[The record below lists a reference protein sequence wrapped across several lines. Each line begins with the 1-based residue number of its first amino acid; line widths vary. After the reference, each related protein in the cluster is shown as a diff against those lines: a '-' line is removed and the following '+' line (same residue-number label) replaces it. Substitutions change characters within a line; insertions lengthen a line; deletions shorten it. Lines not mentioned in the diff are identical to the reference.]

1 MSTLRR
7 YGYGD
12 LGLTLK
18 ALQRQALSPWI
29 WRKIVGLSGSFLV
42 LLFVLLAQPALAM
55 EFEPEKC
62 PDPDPEGKAYLSLGE
77 TVLRVPIRTLNIP
90 HAPYADSPLPSPP
103 DASQP
108 LGCVGNP
115 LAQQSLIIDFS
126 FSAWLSDRKTPS
138 AASLREFRLIRAE
151 PDFYG
156 LSQGSFYVS
165 GCDLFPRR
173 VRLGNGLQGCL
184 PNKNPEH
191 PDRDEVGRY
200 RLDPQDYVMPFGQT
214 FVMGCSPDIPRGVVC
229 SVDYKVLPTVNLVY
243 RFSTDRMPLEDV
255 VEFDRMLRAQIEA
268 SVVPDYKW
276 RLNEDQEGLQ

>member
-1 MSTLRR
+1 MPQSL
-7 YGYGD
+7 
-12 LGLTLK
+12 
-18 ALQRQALSPWI
+18 
-29 WRKIVGLSGSFLV
+29 SFLP
-42 LLFVLLAQPALAM
+42 LIFVLLAQPALAM

-77 TVLRVPIRTLNIP
+77 TVLRVPIRTLNIT

-108 LGCVGNP
+108 LGCAGNP

-156 LSQGSFYVS
+156 ISQRPSYNP
-165 GCDLFPRR
+165 GCDRLPRR
-173 VRLGNGLQGCL
+173 ERLSNGLYGCL
-184 PNKNPEH
+184 PNKDPER
-191 PDRDEVGRY
+191 PDRDESGTY
-200 RLDPQDYVMPFGQT
+200 RIDTQNYAMPYGQT
-214 FVMGCSPDIPRGVVC
+214 FIVECMPDIPQGVVC

-268 SVVPDYKW
+268 SVVADYKW
-276 RLNEDQEGLQ
+276 KFNEDKEGLQ

>member
-1 MSTLRR
+1 M
-7 YGYGD
+7 
-12 LGLTLK
+12 
-18 ALQRQALSPWI
+18 
-29 WRKIVGLSGSFLV
+29 

-55 EFEPEKC
+55 VFEPEKC

-77 TVLRVPIRTLNIP
+77 TVLRVPIRTLNIT

-108 LGCVGNP
+108 LGCAGNP

-138 AASLREFRLIRAE
+138 AASLRELRLIRAE

-156 LSQGSFYVS
+156 LFQGDYYASV
-165 GCDLFPRR
+165 CDDPRFPRR
-173 VRLGNGLQGCL
+173 VGLDNGLQGCL
-184 PNKNPEH
+184 PNKNSEH
-191 PDRDEVGRY
+191 PDRDQVGWY
-200 RLDPQDYVMPFGQT
+200 RSASKAYAIPFNQA
-214 FVMGCSPDIPRGVVC
+214 FVVECLPDIPRGVVC

-255 VEFDRMLRAQIEA
+255 VEFDRMLRTQIEA
-268 SVVPDYKW
+268 SVVADYKW
-276 RLNEDQEGLQ
+276 KSSEDRDDR